1 MKIILLERVPNLG
14 IMGDLVTVKPGY
26 ARNFL
31 LPQKK
36 ALRASK
42 QNVAAF
48 EAQRHQLEAANIA
61 RRDEAQAVAARMSD
75 VYVSVIRSAS
85 EAGHLYGSV
94 RSTDVSDALKTAGYT
109 VAKNQIVISTP
120 IKVLGDHKV
129 KVVLHPEVSI
139 DVGIIVARSD
149 EEAVVALDAIKNP
162 KKEAVSADSSFEGR
176 EEKPRRAKKSS
187 EASIAKAIE
196 AELSGEAEA

>member
-42 QNVAAF
+42 ANIATF
-48 EAQRHQLEAANIA
+48 EAQRHQLETANIA
-61 RRDEAQAVAARMSD
+61 RRDEAQAVANKMTN
-75 VYVSVIRSAS
+75 VFVSIIRSAS

-94 RSTDVSDALKTAGYT
+94 RSNDVSEALKNAGYT
-109 VAKNQIVISTP
+109 VAKNQITISSP
-120 IKVLGDHKV
+120 IKTLGDHKV
-129 KVVLHPEVSI
+129 KIILHPEVSI
-139 DVGIIVARSD
+139 DVGLVIARTD
-149 EEAVVALDAIKNP
+149 EEAIVALEAIKNP
-162 KKEAVSADSSFEGR
+162 KKQEADVSATGFDD
-176 EEKPRRAKKSS
+176 KPRRAKKSS
-187 EASIAKAIE
+187 ESTIAEAIE
-196 AELSGEAEA
+196 AELAGEAEA